1 MLAENWRIY
10 KLLTTGVPVERR
22 DDGGESRHDI
32 AWLVD
37 FEHPESNEFLAV
49 NQYTV
54 EGDQS
59 TRRPDIVLF
68 VNGLPLGVLELK
80 VPGEERATLRGAYDQ
95 LRTYAA
101 EIPALLAYNAVCV
114 ISTGTQARMGPLAGR
129 FEHYAPWKTIDGKRL
144 APTGTPGD
152 GGPRPRGLRAR
163 SLLGPRSEL
172 HQLL

>member
-1 MLAENWRIY
+1 MSGG
-10 KLLTTGVPVERR
+10 TTAVSPGTTSPGWWTSNTPRR
-22 DDGGESRHDI
+22 
-32 AWLVD
+32 
-37 FEHPESNEFLAV
+37 NEFLAV

-80 VPGEERATLRGAYDQ
+80 VPGEERATLRGGFDQ

-114 ISTGTQARMGPLAGR
+114 ISTGTQARMGPLSGQVRALRPLEDDRRQEAGCTW
-129 FEHYAPWKTIDGKRL
+129 H
-144 APTGTPGD
+144 
-152 GGPRPRGLRAR
+152 
-163 SLLGPRSEL
+163 S
-172 HQLL
+172 